1 MLAVDRTLVSGVRDA
16 AGRADLHRFVQL
28 AIELEHSTVPPYLT
42 AYYTLRPGTNAEIA
56 AAVRGV
62 AVEEMLHLTVAA
74 NLLLALGGRPRIAAP
89 DFVPDYPTVL
99 PMNVGHSVV
108 VGLAP
113 YSPDLVRDV
122 FMRIEEPER
131 PLQLPGGSAD
141 RAADPEFATIG
152 EFYAALRDKLTEL
165 GDSAFVGDPR
175 RQVVDRDWFPPD
187 QLFPIRDVASAVTAL
202 ELVAEEGEGTSS
214 SPLDREGEP
223 AHYYRFAELVH
234 GRRLVADPSVPQG
247 FSYTGAPVPFDPDGV
262 WPMPPDP
269 RLEAHRPGSRS
280 RFVAERFTDCY
291 TRLLQALQLAFDGA
305 PGGLRPALGLMFEL
319 RLLAQDALATPDA
332 DGRPTGLCFR
342 YSPALGT
349 TTEHRTPVVSRPA
362 GTPAE
367 R

>member
-1 MLAVDRTLVSGVRDA
+1 MLAVDKTLVSGVRDA
-16 AGRADLHRFVQL
+16 ADGTDLHRFVQL
-28 AIELEHSTVPPYLT
+28 AIELEHSTLPPYLT
-42 AYYTLRPGTNAEIA
+42 AYYTLRPGTNEEVA

-62 AVEEMLHLTVAA
+62 AVEEMLHLTIAA
-74 NLLLALGGRPRIAAP
+74 NLLVALGGRPRIAAP

-113 YSPDLVRDV
+113 YSPRLVQDV
-122 FMRIEEPER
+122 FMRIEEPEV
-131 PLQLPGGSAD
+131 PLQFPEVSAD
-141 RAADPEFATIG
+141 GGPDPEFATIG

-165 GDSAFVGDPR
+165 GDPVFVGDPA

-187 QLFPIRDVASAVTAL
+187 QLFPIRDVATAVTAL

-234 GRRLVADPSVPQG
+234 GRRLVADPSVPEG
-247 FSYTGAPVPFDPDGV
+247 FSYTGALVPFDPDGV

-269 RLEAHRPGSRS
+269 RLEAFPPGSRS

-291 TRLLQALQLAFDGA
+291 TRLLQALQLTFDGT
-305 PGGLRPALGLMFEL
+305 PGSLRPALGLMFEL
-319 RLLAQDALATPDA
+319 RLLAQDVLATPDA

-342 YSPALGT
+342 SPALSASP
-349 TTEHRTPVVSRPA
+349 RTPS
-362 GTPAE
+362 
-367 R
+367 